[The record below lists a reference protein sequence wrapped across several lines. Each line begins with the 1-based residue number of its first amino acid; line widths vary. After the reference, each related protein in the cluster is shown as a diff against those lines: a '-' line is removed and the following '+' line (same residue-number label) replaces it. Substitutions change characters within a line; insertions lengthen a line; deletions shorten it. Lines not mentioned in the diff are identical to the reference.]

1 MSGVNK
7 VIIIGNL
14 GNDPEVKYMSNGD
27 AVANIS
33 IATSKSWKDKN
44 TGEKQERTEWH
55 RIVLYRRLGEIAG
68 EYLTKGSKCYI
79 EGELQTRSWED
90 KDGVKKYTTEII
102 ANNMQMLDKKSDSDN
117 STGAAPPIPKKTPYN
132 KDGVDQF
139 NDDIPW

>member
-14 GNDPEVKYMSNGD
+14 GDHPEVKYMPTGD
-27 AVANIS
+27 AVTTIS

-55 RIVLYRRLGEIAG
+55 RIVLYRRLAEVAG

-79 EGELQTRSWED
+79 HGELRTRSWED

-102 ANNMQMLDKKSDSDN
+102 SNDMQMLYKKSDSDGSSAP
-117 STGAAPPIPKKTPYN
+117 STSSRKTPIN
-132 KDGVDQF
+132 KDGVDF
-139 NDDIPW
+139 DDDIPF